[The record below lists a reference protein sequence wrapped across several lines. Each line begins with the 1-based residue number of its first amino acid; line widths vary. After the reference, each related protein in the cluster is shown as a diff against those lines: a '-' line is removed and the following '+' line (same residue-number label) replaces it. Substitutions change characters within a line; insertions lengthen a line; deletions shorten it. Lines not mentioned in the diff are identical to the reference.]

1 MKSDGKQ
8 PMTIPYRTTIRTLL
22 AAFFLL
28 TSSIVHADA
37 LTAAVDRTQLGK
49 GETLAL
55 LVTFDGQTTSE
66 PDFTPLNDDFDV
78 LSQSQKSKFSM
89 INGSSTSLTEW
100 HLELLPRRMGELV
113 IPSLSFKGV
122 ASNPISLQIEDQPQT
137 STSTSTSNQPIFV
150 ETELDKSSAYVQEQ
164 LLLTLRLISST
175 NLQSISSEEL
185 MVKNASVMKVS
196 ENQYQKRINGINHL
210 IIELKYA
217 LFPETSGELT
227 IPAVRFNTVI
237 PDRRDPYSNSFFS
250 RGGKRTF
257 LLSDEEKVTINP
269 RPTTY
274 GSAEWLPTTAV
285 SLSERWSRP
294 LDELIAGEPITRT
307 IHLSAQGLTATQL
320 PPLKINAGDGFK
332 VYPDQPQLNNDVSP
346 NGVMGTRSE
355 SIAIVPSRG
364 GSISLPAITV
374 QWWDTAT
381 NQLRE
386 TVLEGQTLSI
396 TPAENTISA
405 TEPVAATPST
415 TEVTVETKL
424 RSNLVFWLL
433 LISNLLLLGAVIVLF
448 ILWQAARKNTR
459 AVVTSPQKPPE
470 LKETTLFNKLKQQA
484 KNSDLRT
491 FREALLVWG
500 GVLWDRPLVTLDD
513 LALVADD
520 PLLTG
525 ELLALDRALYSPDT
539 SAKIDFEPL
548 LDRLKIIRKRPKSEK
563 PSKGN
568 HLQPLYIDG

>member
-1 MKSDGKQ
+1 MKNDGKQ

-250 RGGKRTF
+250 RGGKRIF

-364 GSISLPAITV
+364 GSISLPAIAV

-459 AVVTSPQKPPE
+459 SEVISPQKPPE

-484 KNSDLRT
+484 RNSDLRT

-539 SAKIDFEPL
+539 SAEIDFEPL

>member
-1 MKSDGKQ
+1 
-8 PMTIPYRTTIRTLL
+8 MTIPYRTTIRTLL

-28 TSSIVHADA
+28 TSTMVHADV
-37 LTAAVDRTQLGK
+37 LTATVDRTQLGK

-78 LSQSQKSKFSM
+78 LSQSQKSQFSM
-89 INGSSTSLTEW
+89 INGSSTSFTEW

-137 STSTSTSNQPIFV
+137 STSTSNQHIFV

-175 NLQSISSEEL
+175 NFQSISSEEL
-185 MVKNASVMKVS
+185 MVKNTFVMKVS

-250 RGGKRTF
+250 RGGKRIL

-269 RPTTY
+269 RPSTY

-307 IHLSAQGLTATQL
+307 IHLSAQGLTKTQL

-332 VYPDQPQLNNDVSP
+332 VYPDQPQLNNEVSP
-346 NGVMGTRSE
+346 NGVIGTRSE
-355 SIAIVPSRG
+355 SIVIVPSRS
-364 GSISLPAITV
+364 GSISLPAIRV

-396 TPAENTISA
+396 TPAENTIS
-405 TEPVAATPST
+405 TTDPVAETPST
-415 TEVTVETKL
+415 SEVTVETKL

-433 LISNLLLLGAVIVLF
+433 LISNLLLLGAVIILL
-448 ILWQAARKNTR
+448 ILWQAARKNIR
-459 AVVTSPQKPPE
+459 AEVTSHQKHPE

-491 FREALLVWG
+491 FREAVLVWG
-500 GVLWDRPLVTLDD
+500 GVLWDCPIVTLDD
-513 LALVADD
+513 LSLVAND

-539 SAKIDFEPL
+539 SAEIDFEPL
-548 LDRLKIIRKRPKSEK
+548 LDRLKIIRKRPKLEK
-563 PSKGN
+563 SSKGN